1 MKYLLYAGEELVGWS
16 ALEVADPPMG
26 CVTGVFHP
34 NGNYEK
40 IKPVIREYSECCA
53 LGGTVGKEKYEKVWS
68 KIEALDLV
76 VKPEQGQPF
85 KPVGGVSLIDYA
97 EELENETGRELSV
110 LGLPHETFIEHFRE
124 AHNQYWHQ

>member
-16 ALEVADPPMG
+16 ALEVVDPPMG
-26 CVTGVFHP
+26 CVAGVFHP

-40 IKPVIREYSECCA
+40 IKPVICEYSECCA
-53 LGGTVGKEKYEKVWS
+53 LGGTVGKEEYEKVWS

-76 VKPEQGQPF
+76 VKPEQGQLF
-85 KPVGGVSLIDYA
+85 EPVGGVSLIDYA
-97 EELENETGRELSV
+97 EELEDETGRELRV

-124 AHNQYWHQ
+124 AHNQYWQQ